1 MLQFIPGAAARSHMA
16 FHIESSSAP
25 VSMTNTYTRPDQ
37 AVHTSTP
44 PSALMLADS
53 ARKPEENKATI
64 VQPYLQT
71 TVNEI
76 EMPPNVCFELQKG
89 VIDSALSA
97 CLSGP
102 WETRASDSEPSRLG
116 SEGDVTA
123 DNEAALRRIRL

>member
-16 FHIESSSAP
+16 FISKSSSAP
-25 VSMTNTYTRPDQ
+25 RQYDTYTRPDQ

-44 PSALMLADS
+44 PAALMLADS
-53 ARKPEENKATI
+53 AGKPEENEATI

-89 VIDSALSA
+89 SIDLALSA

-102 WETRASDSEPSRLG
+102 WETR
-116 SEGDVTA
+116 V
-123 DNEAALRRIRL
+123 